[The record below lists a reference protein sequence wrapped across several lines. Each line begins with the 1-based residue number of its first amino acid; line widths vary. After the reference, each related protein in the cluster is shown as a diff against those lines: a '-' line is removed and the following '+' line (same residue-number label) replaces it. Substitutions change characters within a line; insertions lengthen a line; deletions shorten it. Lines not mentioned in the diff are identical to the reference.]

1 MLGIKLT
8 RSFILMGVLMAVFA
22 MAAVACSSDKAE
34 PAQPALSE
42 EQLRSIVSDAVAQAQ
57 PAPQQQISSQEIST
71 MVSSAMAAMA
81 SSQVS
86 AMESVTS
93 SQVSAMEIQSMVES
107 AVSEAAS
114 QGASP
119 EEIQAMVESAVMAA
133 TADSVTGEDIG
144 TAIDR
149 AVRDAQAGMLTSADV
164 KAAVEGAREGAVTS
178 ADVEAAV
185 SSAVSA
191 AALNTLTAKEI
202 EEIVSKALED
212 RAMMEEVPKETIIFS
227 DLNWPSAQVQNRITQ
242 YIIEHGYGYP
252 TDVILGGTLPNFQGL
267 QNGDIDVAL
276 EVWLPNQSLGWR
288 QAVELGEVVSVG
300 IGGLEDWQST
310 FVIPKYLADANPDL
324 KTPQDLAKP
333 EFQSLF
339 ATAETGGKAR
349 LVGCL
354 STWSCSI
361 INAEQVAVYGLE
373 DHVDI
378 ITPGSSEA
386 VDADLYATYRKQDP
400 WLGYMW
406 GTGNPAI
413 LLDLVRL
420 EEVPYTEACWATDKA
435 CGFSESQ
442 VLKAVHKSLLP
453 RAPDVVQFLQNWK
466 MDVVT
471 YKSIFRWMD
480 PIDAEASE
488 AAVWY
493 LNTYDVWED
502 WVTVEARARVK
513 AALASEA

>member
-1 MLGIKLT
+1 MLSYKVT
-8 RSFILMGVLMAVFA
+8 RPFILMGLMLAVFA
-22 MAAVACSSDKAE
+22 ITAVSCAAEETPA

-42 EQLRSIVSDAVAQAQ
+42 EQLRSIVSEAVAQAQ
-57 PAPQQQISSQEIST
+57 PAPQQQVSGDEISA
-71 MVSSAMAAMA
+71 MVTAAMG
-81 SSQVS
+81 
-86 AMESVTS
+86 AMTS
-93 SQVSAMEIQSMVES
+93 SQVSASEIQSMVENAVAGAAAEGATPEQIQSMVES
-107 AVSEAAS
+107 AVMAAS
-114 QGASP
+114 
-119 EEIQAMVESAVMAA
+119 
-133 TADSVTGEDIG
+133 ADAVTGDDVQS
-144 TAIDR
+144 AISQ
-149 AVRDAQAGMLTSADV
+149 AVRSAQAGMITSADV

-191 AALNTLTAKEI
+191 ATLNTLTAEEI

-212 RAMMEEVPKETIIFS
+212 RAMMEEVPKEPIIFS

-252 TDVILGGTLPNFQGL
+252 TEVILGGTLPNFQGL

-276 EVWLPNQSLGWR
+276 EVWLPNQSLGWQR
-288 QAVELGEVVSVG
+288 AVELGEVVSVG

-310 FVIPKYLADANPDL
+310 FVVPKYIADANPDL

-354 STWSCSI
+354 STWACSM

-373 DHVDI
+373 DHVEI

-386 VDADLYATYRKQDP
+386 VDAELYTIYGKQDP

-453 RAPDVVQFLQNWK
+453 KAPDVVQFLQNWK
-466 MDVVT
+466 MDVDT

-480 PIDAEASE
+480 PINAEASE
-488 AAVWY
+488 AAIWY
-493 LNTYDVWED
+493 LNTYNVWED
-502 WVTVEARARVK
+502 WVTDEARARVRV
-513 AALASEA
+513 ALAEEA